1 MVKTKAVIPGS
12 FDPITNG
19 HIDIIERSSDRFDE
33 LHVCVLRNMK
43 KSGTFTVEE
52 RIAMIKESVAHLP
65 NVHVHSFGGL
75 LVDFCDKIGATTI
88 IRGLRAV
95 SDFEYE
101 LRLTSMNKKLN
112 SRVETLYMMSSTE
125 YSFISSSVVKEVAQY
140 DADISEFVPK
150 HVEKAL
156 LAKFNQ
162 SNNE

>member
-43 KSGTFTVEE
+43 KSGTFSVEE

>member
-1 MVKTKAVIPGS
+1 MVNTKAVIPGS
-12 FDPITNG
+12 FDPITYG

-43 KSGTFTVEE
+43 KSGTFSVEE
-52 RIAMIKESVAHLP
+52 RIQMIQDSVSHLP
-65 NVHVHSFGGL
+65 NVHVHSFSGL

-140 DADISEFVPK
+140 DANISEFVPK
-150 HVEKAL
+150 NVEKAL
-156 LAKFNQ
+156 LAKFQQ
-162 SNNE
+162 S

>member
-1 MVKTKAVIPGS
+1 MVNTKAVIPGS

-43 KSGTFTVEE
+43 KSGTFSVEE
-52 RIAMIKESVAHLP
+52 RIDLIKDSVAHLP

-112 SRVETLYMMSSTE
+112 NKVETLYMMTSTE
-125 YSFISSSVVKEVAQY
+125 YSFLSSSVVKEVAQY
-140 DADISEFVPK
+140 DANISEFVPQ

-156 LAKFNQ
+156 VAKYKK
-162 SNNE
+162 

>member
-12 FDPITNG
+12 FDPITYG

-33 LHVCVLRNMK
+33 LHVCILRNMK
-43 KSGTFTVEE
+43 KSGTFSVEE
-52 RIAMIKESVAHLP
+52 RIKMIEDSVAHLP
-65 NVHVHSFGGL
+65 NVKVHSFSGL
-75 LVDFCDKIGATTI
+75 LVDFCDKIGANTI

-140 DADISEFVPK
+140 HADISEFVPE

-156 LAKFNQ
+156 LAKFQ
-162 SNNE
+162 Q

>member
-1 MVKTKAVIPGS
+1 MVNTKAVIPGS

-43 KSGTFTVEE
+43 KSGTFTVDE
-52 RIAMIKESVAHLP
+52 RIAMIRDSVAHLP

-112 SRVETLYMMSSTE
+112 HRVETLYMMSSTE
-125 YSFISSSVVKEVAQY
+125 YSFLSSSVVKEVAQY

-150 HVEKAL
+150 HVETAL
-156 LAKFNQ
+156 LAKFQQ
-162 SNNE
+162 SKD